1 MSKNI
6 SLKRLSPIK
15 PGDPIDYKDV
25 DLLKKFITERG
36 KILPRRRMG
45 LTAKQ
50 QRDLTNA
57 VKRARIV
64 AMLPFVNPRADPWLT
79 RFIPAILSACLKRV
93 TSATV
98 IESINGGKIR
108 LRVGFHGKQQ
118 LTSKRHLELITP
130 LADETPPQKLGVFP
144 G

>member
-1 MSKNI
+1 MSSSFFK
-6 SLKRLSPIK
+6 KRLSPIK

-36 KILPRRRMG
+36 KILPRRLTG

-64 AMLPFVNPRADPWLT
+64 ALLPLKDSRRPR
-79 RFIPAILSACLKRV
+79 SA
-93 TSATV
+93 
-98 IESINGGKIR
+98 
-108 LRVGFHGKQQ
+108 
-118 LTSKRHLELITP
+118 
-130 LADETPPQKLGVFP
+130 
-144 G
+144 

>member
-1 MSKNI
+1 MSSSFFK
-6 SLKRLSPIK
+6 KRLSPIK

-36 KILPRRRMG
+36 KILPRRLTG

-64 AMLPFVNPRADPWLT
+64 ALLPFVNPD
-79 RFIPAILSACLKRV
+79 
-93 TSATV
+93 
-98 IESINGGKIR
+98 G
-108 LRVGFHGKQQ
+108 
-118 LTSKRHLELITP
+118 
-130 LADETPPQKLGVFP
+130 
-144 G
+144 